1 MISPKKLQPFFKP
14 FITMFALYSL
24 GMLTLWLSNFSY
36 LDDVVRAADGHTWSF
51 DFARHSSSIL
61 MTIMN
66 TNKALADIS
75 PIPQI
80 VAMAVL
86 AIASVIVVY
95 VFCDRKIKTL
105 PLLVSGLFVLEP
117 FMFGAWSYKFDAPC
131 MALSILASIIP
142 FLFWGSIGK
151 PSSRREW
158 AIFTSM
164 SVVCLLVM
172 WTSYQASSGI
182 FLVMTIGLLLK
193 EFLSRQSWRHTM
205 LKVVTFISV
214 YLVAGALFFVLF
226 MQESADIGY
235 RSTAMVPIS
244 EIIPGVIQNSI
255 GVFRG
260 LYSSLNTE
268 WKILLASMLVAFA
281 TSLVLFSRRRRWAR
295 LIDLILGLVFIVLS
309 IPLSYGSYLVL
320 DPAPKRGR
328 DLLGIGLVMA
338 IVAILTVGRHN
349 KLRSH
354 WVKLLALP
362 SIILVYSFMVFSW
375 AFGNALADQAR
386 YGDFRIQ
393 EIASDLSRV
402 EMTTQS
408 KIQIW
413 GNIGEGAVMQHIH
426 SIYPAVGSIFELGHY
441 NLQTTYELA
450 HYYSIGQEFVSAPA
464 DKRACDEMTVFT
476 DTLYH
481 TILVGDDDN
490 ICIVIK

>member
-1 MISPKKLQPFFKP
+1 
-14 FITMFALYSL
+14 
-24 GMLTLWLSNFSY
+24 
-36 LDDVVRAADGHTWSF
+36 
-51 DFARHSSSIL
+51 
-61 MTIMN
+61 
-66 TNKALADIS
+66 
-75 PIPQI
+75 
-80 VAMAVL
+80 
-86 AIASVIVVY
+86 
-95 VFCDRKIKTL
+95 
-105 PLLVSGLFVLEP
+105 
-117 FMFGAWSYKFDAPC
+117 
-131 MALSILASIIP
+131 
-142 FLFWGSIGK
+142 
-151 PSSRREW
+151 
-158 AIFTSM
+158 
-164 SVVCLLVM
+164 
-172 WTSYQASSGI
+172 
-182 FLVMTIGLLLK
+182 
-193 EFLSRQSWRHTM
+193 
-205 LKVVTFISV
+205 
-214 YLVAGALFFVLF
+214 
-226 MQESADIGY
+226 
-235 RSTAMVPIS
+235 
-244 EIIPGVIQNSI
+244 
-255 GVFRG
+255 
-260 LYSSLNTE
+260 
-268 WKILLASMLVAFA
+268 
-281 TSLVLFSRRRRWAR
+281 
-295 LIDLILGLVFIVLS
+295 
-309 IPLSYGSYLVL
+309 
-320 DPAPKRGR
+320 
-328 DLLGIGLVMA
+328 MA